1 MDNLFLYKIIILY
14 MLDRIDIY
22 TLTNAQILDFIVSKG
37 YTNAFNIHESL
48 SELID
53 KEFITVNMIRDTA
66 HYQITTQGE
75 EALFYFENRLPIAIK
90 KDILE
95 YFKQEKIKL
104 KNESQI
110 YADYY
115 YNENQEYTVE
125 CFIKERKNVL
135 FDLKL
140 DVPTKSMA
148 LNICDNWRAKSAE
161 VYSYIMNQLDN
172 PD

>member
-14 MLDRIDIY
+14 MLDRIDVY

-53 KEFITVNMIRDTA
+53 KEFISVNMIRDTA
-66 HYQITTQGE
+66 HYQITSQGE
-75 EALFYFENRLPIAIK
+75 EALFYFGNRLPIAIK

-110 YADYY
+110 YADYF
-115 YNENQEYTVE
+115 YNDNQEYTVE
-125 CFIKERKNVL
+125 CVIKERKDVL

-140 DVPTKSMA
+140 DVPTKNMA
-148 LNICDNWRAKSAE
+148 TNICDNWRAKSAE
-161 VYSYIMNQLDN
+161 IYSYILDQLDTQ
-172 PD
+172 